1 MDSKIGVILC
11 TCGGQTSESI
21 DNDKLLEEIGRF
33 DRVGRVLLT
42 DNLCKTPFSEIK
54 GEFTNCDRILFAG
67 CSERTS
73 LTFSEERI
81 VKLLKEMGID
91 PAMYEVANIREQCAW
106 IHRNGTD
113 KAIDM
118 VKMAY
123 NKLKSNT
130 PALKM
135 PEIVKKVLVIGG
147 GPAGIQA
154 AKDLA
159 EEGIKTTLV
168 ESKNY
173 LGGHACQIPFLLQ
186 CEGWPSMCV
195 SECVVP
201 VQTKNLVF
209 DDNVEVLTGSRVEDI
224 WKENGNFKA
233 KIKSNPQYVSPEKC
247 ISCGKCTEVCP
258 EEVENSIGN
267 GGGFSRRKAI
277 DKDFAVAVPDFY
289 NIDIES
295 CTKCGKC
302 IEVCPE
308 DAIDLD
314 NGSTTFEE
322 IYGAVI
328 LATGFGSFDLSKL
341 EGLNYTDNPNVISSI
356 EMEARL
362 NERFRNSKPKHIIFQ
377 LCTGSR
383 TENEEEG
390 MPYCSKTCCGVAVK
404 QIEKLTQMSP
414 TTEITVLYN
423 NDIRTYGRS
432 MEQLYNNSKLFVEF
446 VNGRISDISDDNFGN
461 GLMQV
466 RVNSDGGGESI
477 EADLVVLSE
486 AQVPGNFE
494 LAEKLG
500 LKLDRFNYP
509 IENQPRILRPTES
522 FVERVFVAGAA
533 SGPKI
538 IQESVEQ
545 GSVAALRAI
554 QSFKKGPRKFISTI
568 NSDLCS
574 SCEMCVKACPHGAI
588 SIGEESAF
596 VDQAFCQGC
605 GLCVSTCPSRAVQ
618 LTNFFDNQI
627 LDQVE
632 VAFEGVKE
640 GEPKILALLCYWCSY
655 SGADMAG
662 HNKIELPDNFRSI
675 RIRCSSSVNSG
686 LLIELFRKG
695 VDGIIVAGCPPKN
708 CHHLTGNYMAAK
720 RIRMMNMLMS
730 QMGISPSRLKWEYIG
745 APEFGKFEETLK
757 RMNQSLKR
765 LKRLKPIGLEG

>member
-1 MDSKIGVILC
+1 MGSKIGVILC
-11 TCGGQTSESI
+11 KCGGQISKSI
-21 DNDKLLEEIGRF
+21 DIDILSKEIEGLEDINKLLI
-33 DRVGRVLLT
+33 T
-42 DNLCKTPFSEIK
+42 DNLCKTPFSSMKE
-54 GEFTNCDRILFAG
+54 EFTDCDRILFAG

-81 VKLLKEMGID
+81 RKFLREIGID
-91 PAMYEVANIREQCAW
+91 PALYEVANIREQCAW
-106 IHRNGTD
+106 IHRDGTD
-113 KAIDM
+113 KAIDI

-123 NKLKSNT
+123 VKLKSNT

-135 PEIVKKVLVIGG
+135 PGVVKKVLIIGG
-147 GPAGIQA
+147 GPAGVQA

-159 EEGIKTTLV
+159 EEGIETTLV
-168 ESKNY
+168 ESKSY

-201 VQTKNLVF
+201 VQTKNLIFDEKVNVF
-209 DDNVEVLTGSRVEDI
+209 TSSEIEDI
-224 WKENGNFKA
+224 WKENGNFRA
-233 KIKSNPQYVSPEKC
+233 KIKVNPKFVDPNKC
-247 ISCGKCTEVCP
+247 VSCGKCVEVCP
-258 EEVENSIGN
+258 EVGN
-267 GGGFSRRKAI
+267 PSGSGDGMEIYRRKAI
-277 DKDFAVAVPDFY
+277 DKDFAFAIPDSY
-289 NIDIES
+289 NINIDG

-302 IEVCPE
+302 VEVCPE
-308 DAIDLD
+308 NAIDL
-314 NGSTTFEE
+314 EE
-322 IYGAVI
+322 ESISIEEEYGAVI
-328 LATGFGSFDLSKL
+328 LATGFDSFDLRKIK
-341 EGLNYTDNPNVISSI
+341 GLNYGDNINVISSL
-356 EMEARL
+356 EMENRL
-362 NERFRNSKPKHIIFQ
+362 NARFRDSKPKHVVFQ

-383 TENEEEG
+383 TEDEEEG
-390 MPYCSKTCCGVAVK
+390 MPYCSKTCCGVTVK

-446 VNGRISDISDDNFGN
+446 VNGRVSSIEKSDIKN
-461 GLMQV
+461 GFMRINLK
-466 RVNSDGGGESI
+466 SPSADESI
-477 EADLVVLSE
+477 EADLVVLAE

-494 LAEKLG
+494 IAEKLG

-522 FVERVFVAGAA
+522 FVDRVFVVGAA

-554 QSFKKGPRKFISTI
+554 QSFRKEPKKFISTI
-568 NSDLCS
+568 DGNLCS

-588 SIGEESAF
+588 SIGEESAV
-596 VDQAFCQGC
+596 VDPAFCQGC

-618 LTNFFDNQI
+618 LTNFYDKQI
-627 LDQVE
+627 LDQAE
-632 VAFEGVKE
+632 VAFESVKE

-662 HNKIELPDNFRSI
+662 HNRIELPTNFRSI

-686 LLIELFRKG
+686 LLIDLFRKG

-720 RIRMMNMLMS
+720 RIRLMNMLMS

-745 APEFGKFEETLK
+745 APEYGKFEETLK
-757 RMNQSLKR
+757 RMNQA
-765 LKRLKPIGLEG
+765 LKRLKPIVLEG